1 MGGRRLTLNSSASML
16 SYPDNESGDFTIR
29 LPERVIESDNSEVS
43 LTELILPNQI
53 VNVRNTPTR
62 GDDIKKNEVM
72 IYRPKVLE
80 IIDDKGDYNVAGYGD
95 SLQYNTGWE
104 IVHKIEVPE
113 DCYDDWNEFVDII
126 HEKTS
131 WDNWKDPEIS
141 TVHTAKQN
149 AAIGKR
155 IEFAYDKDSNRVTL
169 TTRDVYGVRL
179 GLDLESIL
187 GLSKKRFI
195 EGDPSSQQYFCY
207 FGIHKGTLHPYTKR
221 LTDLIYVN
229 TDISASVQ
237 MGDMWARCLRIVT
250 AYSKRKNEQPGT
262 ISKTFKDVYYNKLF
276 SNEFETVNIRLTDRF
291 GETVRF
297 HGSEVIVIL
306 HIQNKI

>member
-1 MGGRRLTLNSSASML
+1 ML

-62 GDDIKKNEVM
+62 GVDIKKNEVM

-80 IIDDKGDYNVAGYGD
+80 KIDDTGGYNVAGIGD
-95 SLQYNTGWE
+95 SLKYNTGWE
-104 IVHKIEVPE
+104 LVHKFEVPE
-113 DCYDDWNEFVDII
+113 DCYDDWNEFVGII

-131 WDNWKDPEIS
+131 WNNWKDPEIS
-141 TVHTAKQN
+141 TVHSAKQN

-187 GLSKKRFI
+187 GLTKKRFI
-195 EGDPSSQQYFCY
+195 EGDPSSHQYFCY
-207 FGIHKGTLHPYTKR
+207 FGIHKATSHPYTKR

-229 TDISASVQ
+229 TNISASVQ